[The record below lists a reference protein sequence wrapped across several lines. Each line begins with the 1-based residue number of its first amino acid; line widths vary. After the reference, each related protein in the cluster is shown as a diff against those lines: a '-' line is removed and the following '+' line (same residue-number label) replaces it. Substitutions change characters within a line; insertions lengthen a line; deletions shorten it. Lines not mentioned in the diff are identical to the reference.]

1 MNAMRSWIAAAL
13 ILCASAASAQTA
25 PRQGGGDPL
34 EEICSGFLDQN
45 NLSIGGNAGKLCTC
59 LVREVKGKLSR
70 REMEVYDQA
79 NAVAKPLPPA
89 LQEKITGI
97 AVQCLTEAR

>member
-1 MNAMRSWIAAAL
+1 MRHLIAAL
-13 ILCASAASAQTA
+13 LFFGSACFAHAQTV
-25 PRQGGGDPL
+25 PKTSGDPL
-34 EEICSGFLDQN
+34 EEICSGFLQQN
-45 NLSIGGNAGKLCTC
+45 NLTISGSAARLCTC

-70 REMEVYDQA
+70 SEMEAYDRA
-79 NAVAKPLPPA
+79 NANAQPLPPA